1 MVREL
6 ENESAVADV
15 NKAILYVLRNED
27 LTMSGKVT
35 TDRGGKTRFG
45 IAQNF
50 HPELSPTFYTCSN
63 IGALAEAQQ
72 VYKTSY
78 CAPLFIAGITSQPI
92 ANKLLDVGVN
102 CGVGIAAEMA
112 QTAAKN
118 LGAVITVDEK
128 MGPKSVTA
136 VNLADQDKFMGQL
149 IVLSQVH
156 YRQVAIRDHASID
169 ELADW
174 LTRAG
179 KPGI

>member
-45 IAQNF
+45 IAQKF

-72 VYKTSY
+72 IYKTSY

-92 ANKLLDVGVN
+92 ANKLLDIGVN
-102 CGVGIAAEMA
+102 CGLDSAGIMA
-112 QTAAKN
+112 QTGAN
-118 LGAVITVDEK
+118 TLGAILKVDGK
-128 MGPKSVTA
+128 LGPVSVA
-136 VNLADQDKFMGQL
+136 AINKVDANKLMGQL
-149 IVLSQVH
+149 IVLSQIH
-156 YRQVAIRDHASID
+156 YRAVALRDHASPD
-169 ELADW
+169 EIASW

>member
-1 MVREL
+1 MAPRL
-6 ENESAVADV
+6 ESEARVADL

-27 LTMSGKVT
+27 RTMSGKVT

-45 IAQNF
+45 IAQKF
-50 HPELSPTFYTCSN
+50 HPELDPSFYTCTN
-63 IGALAEAQQ
+63 LAALGEAQQ
-72 VYKTSY
+72 IYKTAY

-92 ANKLLDVGVN
+92 GNKILDVGVN
-102 CGVGIAAEMA
+102 CGVGIAAEIA

-118 LGAVITVDEK
+118 LGAVVTVDEK
-128 MGPKSVTA
+128 MGPDSVVA
-136 VNLADQDKFMGQL
+136 VNKVDQNKLMGQM
-149 IVLSQVH
+149 IVLSQIH